1 MPQLATSSTT
11 LNSLRVLALA
21 GAIAACGGGENG
33 GNAADAAAA
42 AAAAQDTAPTTL
54 PASIQCHAAYR
65 ATPAGAFDDRALTV
79 PRG

>member
-42 AAAAQDTAPTTL
+42 AQDTAPTTL